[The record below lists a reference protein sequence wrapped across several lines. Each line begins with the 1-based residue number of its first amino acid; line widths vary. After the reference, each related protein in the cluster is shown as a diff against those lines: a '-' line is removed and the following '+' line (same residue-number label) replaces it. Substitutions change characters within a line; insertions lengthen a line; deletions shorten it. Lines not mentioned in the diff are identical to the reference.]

1 MVAEVTWL
9 AEAWNFLCGWGG
21 ISIAIG
27 VVATAIAILEPK
39 QLDLITDL
47 RKWAITVAVIAFSS
61 TGLIAHGY
69 KNGIAV
75 KQAEWN
81 KALAAEAVNG
91 EKDRA
96 AAVAAVGS
104 DDPDRSVFQN
114 DPFNRDAG
122 QQPTKPAGPVRW
134 PSAHHLFGK

>member
-1 MVAEVTWL
+1 MLSWITELWHFLFGWPGADIVVGICAVA
-9 AEAWNFLCGWGG
+9 
-21 ISIAIG
+21 
-27 VVATAIAILEPK
+27 VAVLEPP
-39 QLDLITDL
+39 IIAAIIPDL
-47 RKWAITVAVIAFSS
+47 RKWAICLAVLAFSLTAIS
-61 TGLIAHGY
+61 G
-69 KNGIAV
+69 KFFNDGIAV

-114 DPFNRDAG
+114 DSFNRDAG